1 MPRTTIS
8 RSSLYSASLAL
19 AALVPAAA
27 SAQQAQPA
35 ARSHTVQRGDTLWDL
50 ARRYLGD
57 PFLWPQIYRLNTGV
71 VEDPHW
77 IYPGEV
83 LQLAA
88 GEGAQA
94 VPSQDTP
101 APAEPAAEAPAQA
114 GAEEDYEYP
123 LPEFARRRR
132 SESAEG
138 LRAYVNQEYRPLRPG
153 EFYSAG
159 FLTEGSELPYGRM
172 LGAVTPPQIRN
183 LSERQTV
190 TLFSEVGVRAP
201 EGGSYARGDSLLV
214 VEVALGYPE
223 YGQIVRPTGMVR
235 VTGQSENQYLA
246 EVIAVYGAMRN
257 GQGVLPVERF
267 QPGPMARAVPT
278 TDGLAGVVLG
288 GRELRE
294 LKHPQNHLFINVG
307 RASGVT
313 PGDIFEVRRV
323 PGPRPNAADAV
334 DELMARGQV
343 VRVGERSATL
353 LLLHIVSPD
362 IPPGVAVKRVARL
375 PQ

>member
-1 MPRTTIS
+1 MPRTTTC
-8 RSSLYSASLAL
+8 RSSLFSASLAL
-19 AALVPAAA
+19 AALLPAAA
-27 SAQQAQPA
+27 SAQQAQPS

-57 PFLWPQIYRLNTGV
+57 PFLWPQIYRLNTSV

-83 LQLAA
+83 LQLAG
-88 GEGAQA
+88 GETAQA
-94 VPSQDTP
+94 VPSEDTP
-101 APAEPAAEAPAQA
+101 APAAADTAAPQAQA
-114 GAEEDYEYP
+114 AGEDYEYP
-123 LPEFARRRR
+123 LPEFTRRRR

-138 LRAYVNQEYRPLRPG
+138 LQAYVNQEYRPLRPG

-159 FLTEGSELPYGRM
+159 FLTEGSDLPFGQM

-190 TLFSEVGVRAP
+190 TLYTEVGVRAP
-201 EGGSYARGDSLLV
+201 AGGSYAAGDSLLV
-214 VEVALGYPE
+214 VEVGLGYR
-223 YGQIVRPTGMVR
+223 GFGDIVRPTGMVR
-235 VTGQSENQYLA
+235 VTGQAEGQYLA

-257 GQGVLPVERF
+257 GQAVLPVERF
-267 QPGPMARAVPT
+267 QPGPTARAVPSS
-278 TDGLAGVVLG
+278 DGLSGTVLG
-288 GRELRE
+288 GREVRE
-294 LKHPQNHLFINVG
+294 LKHPQNHLFIDLG
-307 RASGVT
+307 RANGVT

-323 PGPRPNAADAV
+323 PGPRPSAADAI
-334 DELMARGQV
+334 DELMAKGQV

-353 LLLHIVSPD
+353 LLLQIVSPD
-362 IPPGVAVKRVARL
+362 IPPGMTARRVARL